1 MGTRYVWPHT
11 TVKQWCEFQNAWSLV
26 FFLYFFETVLTAT
39 LFPISL
45 IASLIW
51 TRVWAHGILTNSID
65 VTAIWE
71 FPQCTHL
78 CLKILW
84 RRNTQKNVN
93 RNKHWQRYIYWDGK
107 YAVNRPYPAFF
118 LTNSVYHL
126 NDVIL
131 LMLFFITSNHFPFK
145 KKHRRASNT
154 TDVVFSERVDKMH
167 FLPSKYPYVTPF

>member
-1 MGTRYVWPHT
+1 MVTSLFSVFLWNRSYRNIVSHFPHSQLYMNTCVSPRYFDKQHWRHSYMGVPAVRSFMSENIMAEKH
-11 TVKQWCEFQNAWSLV
+11 K
-26 FFLYFFETVLTAT
+26 
-39 LFPISL
+39 
-45 IASLIW
+45 
-51 TRVWAHGILTNSID
+51 
-65 VTAIWE
+65 
-71 FPQCTHL
+71 
-78 CLKILW
+78 
-84 RRNTQKNVN
+84 KNVN
-93 RNKHWQRYIYWDGK
+93 RNKHWQRHIHWDGK

-167 FLPSKYPYVTPF
+167 VLPSKYPYVTPF